1 MEPSEHTPDLLSP
14 ERFLVFVLL
23 VFFFGEFVRV
33 DGYILVFALLAFFGC
48 IDDVDGK
55 IDCLALTHAFQIHNE
70 IDGRATKTQL
80 WHESRIAVK
89 VDDAGQ
95 VRPSRTH
102 PAKGIVHRPPTVV
115 ALHRAHHRTRT
126 KRHDD
131 LCDWVLLGVDL
142 PE

>member
-1 MEPSEHTPDLLSP
+1 MEPTEHTSDLLSP

-23 VFFFGEFVRV
+23 VFFFCKVVRV
-33 DGYILVFALLAFFGC
+33 DGYILVFALLALFRR
-48 IDDVDGK
+48 IDDVNGK
-55 IDCLALTHAFQIHNE
+55 IDCLALAHAFEIHDE

-80 WHESRIAVK
+80 WHKGRIAVK

-102 PAKGIVHRPPTVV
+102 PTKGIVHRPPTVV

-142 PE
+142 SE